1 MKKSIVFLGALSIF
15 LIICGSSS
23 ATILYDNGP
32 LVNSSGTG
40 FGGADESML
49 HSGMGTFGF
58 GHQAAFGFRIAD
70 DFTIASGPWS
80 IDSINFFGYQTGS
93 SLTSTFTAMNYRL
106 WDGSPDNPAST
117 ILYDFSASNML
128 TSTVFSGI
136 YRVDST
142 GSGNTDRPIMLNTVS
157 AGFTL
162 GNGTYWLDWQAD
174 GSLSSGPW
182 APPITISGSVVTG
195 NGLQYVS
202 SWGAAFDFNAPHQQG
217 FPFIIEGSVNPIPE
231 PATMLLLG
239 TGLVGVAGAAR
250 RRKKNQ
256 A

>member
-1 MKKSIVFLGALSIF
+1 MKKSLVFLGALSIF
-15 LIICGSSS
+15 LIICGSSN

-49 HSGMGTFGF
+49 HSGMGTYGF
-58 GHQAAFGFRIAD
+58 GYQAAFGYHIAD
-70 DFTIASGPWS
+70 DFTIASGPWI
-80 IDSINFFGYQTGS
+80 IDSINFFGYQTFS
-93 SLTSTFTAMNYRL
+93 PLASTFTAMNYRL

-117 ILYDFSASNML
+117 ILYDFSASNKL
-128 TSTVFSGI
+128 TSSVFSGI
-136 YRVDST
+136 YRVSST
-142 GSGNTDRPIMLNTVS
+142 GSGSPHRPIMINTVS

-174 GSLSSGPW
+174 GSATYSGPW
-182 APPITISGSVVTG
+182 APPITISGSTVTG
-195 NGLQYVS
+195 NGLQYTG
-202 SWGAAFDFNAPHQQG
+202 SWLAALDGSDQQG
-217 FPFIIEGSVNPIPE
+217 FPFIIEGTAAPIPE